1 MTSFTQRIRGL
12 TACLAILALVIA
24 FPIVLIAIGYA
35 PWDADLV
42 KFRRMLGRPD
52 DGSLALAAFAVVG
65 WGAWVVMAGS
75 VVLAVVGEIRR
86 VPAPH
91 VPGFSAPQVLAA
103 RLVSVAAL
111 LFVAAPTIA
120 VAAPTPPAH
129 SAPVVASAE
138 PEPAAASAMPAQAA
152 EAPEAD
158 AERTGSYSVA
168 RGDSLWRIA
177 ERLLGDGAR
186 YTELVALNADVL
198 NGHPDFITPGTIL
211 RVPAEAHAHETVV
224 VERGDTLSEIAAEE
238 LGDADR
244 YPEIFEASRAT
255 TQPDGHRLT
264 DPDLIRPGWRLTVPT
279 GDVQPEPEPEVDGQE
294 SESPAESTQQMP
306 DHSTPA
312 PPIVEEEEPAPTAE
326 PAADSVDQA
335 DGAGLPGW
343 ALPGLAGVGLLA
355 GAVLIVTRAHRR
367 TQLRYRRPGQ
377 MLAPA
382 PPALSDVDKTVQV
395 YGAQRALNIEGLDA
409 ALSTLAPESSGIER
423 TAPPLRA
430 VMLKGGVATAH
441 FVGPTDLPAP
451 WRGEGTEWQVSLADC
466 EADDDKLPP
475 YPLLVSVG
483 EDRDGALWMVDL
495 ESIGSVAITGDETTG
510 LALARHLAAEL
521 ALNPWAVLA
530 QTDAFGLGAELA
542 DLDTLHLR
550 THGRDDE
557 AADAIVKELVDIAEH
572 GWEYPDP
579 FQVVLTSRP
588 EIAAAVHGAILQ
600 SSCRLGAATV
610 AFSCDPIADTTVFE
624 VSADG
629 ALSVPSI
636 DLTLVASGL
645 TAEEANVCAAIV
657 DVTRVTPTVDIPLFA
672 QAADGWRSATDM
684 AGALRSELT
693 EGRPT
698 DEAAPRSLLPEPTDE
713 YVDAGATTATD
724 VETLAPAAKDGV
736 AAEIEALDPTLDDDV
751 ADWFASEPELPH
763 LALLGPVH
771 VTAKGDTTE
780 IAKRRAYFEEL
791 VAYLALHPEGVTA
804 RIIGDAFNLSMSRI
818 RTDIGFIR
826 DWLANNPR
834 TGRLHLPK
842 QRNRP
847 PEVVSGYHVEDLLV
861 DADLFR
867 RLRARAQSRGAEGKP
882 DLVLAL
888 RLVSGKPFDHLRSQ
902 GWSWL
907 LDDEPTYDALACAI
921 VDTAHVVVLDGLHSG
936 DLTQA
941 REAAETACKASPYDE
956 VSRLDLIKV
965 LEADGHPEAAQ
976 QMLSED
982 VFNRRD
988 DAQPPIDLPKR
999 TKDVAAKSGW
1009 GRRGQA
1015 KGTPTRPQAS

>member
-1 MTSFTQRIRGL
+1 MTSFTRRIPGL
-12 TACLAILALVIA
+12 AACLAILALVIA
-24 FPIVLIAIGYA
+24 FPLVLIAIGYA
-35 PWDADLV
+35 PWDANLDE
-42 KFRRMLGRPD
+42 FQRMLGRPD
-52 DGSLALAAFAVVG
+52 DGSLALAAFAVTG
-65 WGAWVVMAGS
+65 WGAWIVMAGS
-75 VVLAVVGEIRR
+75 VVLAVVAEIRR

-91 VPGFSAPQVLAA
+91 VPGFGVPQVLAA

-120 VAAPTPPAH
+120 VALPTPPAR
-129 SAPVVASAE
+129 SAAVVASAE
-138 PEPAAASAMPAQAA
+138 PEPAATTTMPTQAA
-152 EAPEAD
+152 AAPEAD
-158 AERTGSYSVA
+158 AERTSSYTVA

-198 NGHPDFITPGTIL
+198 HGHPDFITPGTVL
-211 RVPAEAHAHETVV
+211 RVPAEAPAHETVV

-255 TQPDGHRLT
+255 QPDGHRLT

-279 GDVQPEPEPEVDGQE
+279 DDAQPEPEPEVDEHQ
-294 SESPAESTQQMP
+294 SQPPADSTPQMP

-312 PPIVEEEEPAPTAE
+312 PPIAEKEEPAPTAE
-326 PAADSVDQA
+326 PAADSIDQA
-335 DGAGLPGW
+335 NGAGLPGW

-355 GAVLIVTRAHRR
+355 GAVLSVTRAHRR

-377 MLAPA
+377 MLAPP

-423 TAPPLRA
+423 PTPPLRA
-430 VMLKGGVATAH
+430 VALKGGIATAQ
-441 FVGPTDLPAP
+441 FVEPTDLPAP
-451 WRGEGTEWQVSLADC
+451 WRGEGAEWQVSLADC

-483 EDRDGALWMVDL
+483 EDRDGALWLVDL

-521 ALNPWAVLA
+521 ALNPWSVLA

-542 DLDTLHLR
+542 DLDTLRLR
-550 THGRDDE
+550 THGPEDE
-557 AADAIVKELVDIAEH
+557 AADTIVNELVDIAEH

-588 EIAAAVHGAILQ
+588 EIAETVHEAILQ
-600 SSCRLGAATV
+600 STCRLGAASVTF
-610 AFSCDPIADTTVFE
+610 ACDPPPDATMFE

-629 ALSVPSI
+629 TLSVPSL

-645 TAEEANVCAAIV
+645 TAEEANMCAAIV

-672 QAADGWRSATDM
+672 QAADGWRSTADM

-693 EGRPT
+693 EPRPT
-698 DEAAPRSLLPEPTDE
+698 DKAAPRSLLPEPTEE
-713 YVDAGATTATD
+713 YVEAGATTAAD

-763 LALLGPVH
+763 LTLLGPVR

-780 IAKRRAYFEEL
+780 IVKRRAYFEEL

-804 RIIGDAFNLSMSRI
+804 RIIGDAFNLSLSRI

-847 PEVVSGYHVEDLLV
+847 PEIVSGYHVEDLLV

-867 RLRARAQSRGAEGKP
+867 RLRARSQSRGAEGMP

-907 LDDEPTYDALACAI
+907 LDDEPTHDALACTI

-965 LEADGHPEAAQ
+965 LEADGRPEAAQ
-976 QMLSED
+976 QMLRED

-999 TKDVAAKSGW
+999 TKDVAAKNGW